1 MNRQHPYN
9 LSRPGSSG
17 SVTGAEGS
25 MDPAPPLNN
34 TSNNPMNSE
43 DEDSDG
49 RGGRFLVT
57 KLGGVFFGL
66 WSTLSMVL

>member
-1 MNRQHPYN
+1 MNRNPYN

-25 MDPAPPLNN
+25 VGSMDPGPSLSN
-34 TSNNPMNSE
+34 TPNTIPMNSE

-49 RGGRFLVT
+49 RGKFLTEKGEFSQRDRV
-57 KLGGVFFGL
+57 
-66 WSTLSMVL
+66 ST

>member
-25 MDPAPPLNN
+25 MDPAPPMSN
-34 TSNNPMNSE
+34 TSNIPMNSE

-49 RGGRFLVT
+49 RGGRFLIE
-57 KLGGVFFGL
+57 
-66 WSTLSMVL
+66 

>member
-25 MDPAPPLNN
+25 MDPAPPL
-34 TSNNPMNSE
+34 SNIPMNSE

-49 RGGRFLVT
+49 RGGRFLVE
-57 KLGGVFFGL
+57 
-66 WSTLSMVL
+66 

>member
-25 MDPAPPLNN
+25 MDPAPPLSNT
-34 TSNNPMNSE
+34 TSNISMNSE

-49 RGGRFLVT
+49 RGGRFLVELST
-57 KLGGVFFGL
+57 K
-66 WSTLSMVL
+66 